1 MQKVISPLLQTCLW
15 IFGYLYATCDA
26 SLAQVSSDGTV
37 NTQVSQ
43 NGNVANITGGETRV
57 NNLFHSFQDFSVETG
72 NQAFFDNAPNIENIF
87 SRVTG
92 GNISQIDGLI
102 RANGSASLYLINP
115 AGIIFGENASLDI
128 GGSFFGSASNSILFE
143 EGEFS
148 ATDLDN
154 PPLLTINAPIG
165 LNLRNNSADIINLS
179 QYEEESS
186 DSSNQV
192 GLKVKEG
199 ESITFKA
206 GNIRFDGGL
215 ATAPEGSINLEAT
228 DNIEISGLA
237 TAPEGSINLE
247 ATDNIEISGLATAP
261 EGSINLEATGNIE
274 ISGLAT
280 APGGSINLE
289 ATGNIEIIGDE
300 QVNFFIREESLNTSS
315 SEGNGGAINLI
326 STGGNI
332 TISDANLSS
341 ASTSNSEND
350 SGGNIMINAPEF
362 TNLTNSFIDSS
373 TDSSTGEGGNVIISA
388 GSSIRLEDT
397 RIDATNFGDGQS
409 GDVTITAFD
418 QGSIELMGTEVEQL
432 DIFIDS
438 DDVLDEATA
447 VIFIDAFGGEGSG
460 ESQTGG
466 ELTINGGSIKID
478 NYNLISR
485 VNEFSNDDFDL
496 NPNLN
501 TQGNAGDISIT
512 GDSVAINNG
521 SLVTGTLGD
530 GDAGNIEL
538 NATNDIIL
546 SNGTSLSTR
555 TVSFG
560 SAGTIQ
566 IKANSLTLD
575 NSSIKASNEA
585 SNLPLES
592 NSASGELEVFAGNIN
607 LDLAENL
614 ILQDDSTISAE
625 ASGDANGG
633 NIDIGAKFIV
643 AFPAKNTG
651 SDIIANADEGQG
663 GVINIEA
670 ESIFGIQENNP
681 LVPFSNDINASSNV
695 DGLDGTVS
703 ITTSNVDAIQQA
715 VELPSNV
722 IDVNELAART
732 CSSDGAQASTLTVK
746 NTARNPPSIQPFSS
760 ENIYL
765 NGKIV
770 FSPATLEDNSITDEH
785 NNKIV
790 PAQGVVVKEDGQIA
804 LVSYPTPDTVS
815 SSVYEPINCQK

>member
-1 MQKVISPLLQTCLW
+1 MQKVIFPSLQACLSFLW
-15 IFGYLYATCDA
+15 IFGYLYVT
-26 SLAQVSSDGTV
+26 SNISVAQVTSDGTL

-43 NGNVANITGGETRV
+43 NGTVANITGGETRV
-57 NNLFHSFQDFSVETG
+57 NNLFHSFQDFSVEPG
-72 NQAFFDNAPNIENIF
+72 NQAFFNNAQNIENIF

-102 RANGSASLYLINP
+102 KANGSASLYLVNP

-128 GGSFFGSASNSILFE
+128 GGSFFGSASDSILFE
-143 EGEFS
+143 EGEFR

-154 PPLLTINAPIG
+154 PPLLTVNAPIG

-179 QYEEESS
+179 QYESQSPETTS
-186 DSSNQV
+186 DPDLPSFDFNMPNPV

-199 ESITFKA
+199 KSITFKA

-215 ATAPEGSINLEAT
+215 ATAPGGNINLEAT
-228 DNIEISGLA
+228 DNIEI
-237 TAPEGSINLE
+237 I
-247 ATDNIEISGLATAP
+247 
-261 EGSINLEATGNIE
+261 GNK
-274 ISGLAT
+274 
-280 APGGSINLE
+280 
-289 ATGNIEIIGDE
+289 
-300 QVNFFIREESLNTSS
+300 QVSFFGREESLNTFS

-332 TISDANLSS
+332 TISNANFLSGS
-341 ASTSNSEND
+341 D
-350 SGGNIMINAPEF
+350 SGAGDSSGGKININASEF
-362 TNLTNSFIDSS
+362 TNLTNTFIDSS
-373 TDSSTGEGGNVIISA
+373 TNSSTGVGGDVIINA
-388 GSSIRLEDT
+388 GSSIKLKDT

-409 GDVTITAFD
+409 GDVTITALD
-418 QGSIELMGTEVEQL
+418 QGSIELIGTEVEQL
-432 DIFIDS
+432 DIFNDS
-438 DDVLDEATA
+438 DDVLGEATA
-447 VIFIDAFGGEGSG
+447 VIFIDAFGGKDSV

-466 ELTINGGSIKID
+466 ELTIEGGSIRID
-478 NYNLISR
+478 NYNLISQ
-485 VNEFSNDDFDL
+485 VNEFSNDEFAP

-512 GDSVAINNG
+512 GDSVTVNNG
-521 SLVTGTLGD
+521 SLVTGTLGN

-546 SNGTSLSTR
+546 SNGTRLSTR
-555 TVSFG
+555 TISFG

-575 NSSIKASNEA
+575 NSSIEA
-585 SNLPLES
+585 SNLPPES
-592 NSASGELEVFAGNIN
+592 DSASGELEVFAGNIN

-614 ILQDDSTISAE
+614 ILQDDSTISAI
-625 ASGDANGG
+625 ADGDANGG

-643 AFPAKNTG
+643 ASPAKNTG
-651 SDIIANADEGQG
+651 NDIIASATRGRG

-681 LVPFSNDINASSNV
+681 LVSFSNDINASSDV

-703 ITTSNVDAIQQA
+703 ITTSNVDAIQRA
-715 VELPSNV
+715 VELASNV

-732 CSSDGAQASTLTVK
+732 CSSDDAQASTLTVK

-770 FSPATLEDNSITDEH
+770 LSPATLEDNSITDEH
-785 NNKIV
+785 NNKII

-815 SSVYEPINCQK
+815 PSVYESINCQK